1 MKRAGTAS
9 SKKRS
14 PKVRIVQESRV
25 AATSKAVI
33 KGLVAYNDAQA
44 GKAKWKRHAL
54 SARDITDAIR
64 GGIVV
69 VTHWNWG
76 FIELLW
82 VDERL
87 RGTGIGA
94 QLIAAGEALA
104 KRRGAQHIYVDTFSF
119 QGDGFYQ
126 RLGYEVYGALDDFP
140 PGHRRLWLK
149 KDLT

>member
-1 MKRAGTAS
+1 MRSAGTAS

-14 PKVRIVQESRV
+14 PTVRIVQESRV
-25 AATSKAVI
+25 AATTKAVI

-54 SARDITDAIR
+54 SARDIKDAIR

-87 RGTGIGA
+87 RGTGIGS

-104 KRRGAQHIYVDTFSF
+104 KQRGAQHIYVDTFSF

-126 RLGYEVYGALDDFP
+126 RLGYEVYGTLDDFP
-140 PGHRRLWLK
+140 PGHRRLWLR